1 MSTKA
6 EFEAELAEIK
16 AQSDYYERPDLISRR
31 TFLETELNR
40 LNGGNFPVPANFIA
54 LFPSYIL
61 HVFFKIC
68 IWWIL
73 FDGLIL
79 FIHFIIHQDSWT
91 SCFIKLVGSIVF
103 LGVSF
108 LICTTS

>member
-16 AQSDYYERPDLISRR
+16 AQTDYYERPDLISRR

-61 HVFFKIC
+61 H
-68 IWWIL
+68 
-73 FDGLIL
+73 DGLIL